1 MERTHSLKDGTEVI
15 LRELRA
21 SDLDDLMKFYRS
33 LSPED
38 RKYLKFNVLDRS
50 VVAKRLERL
59 AAGQDF
65 RVAAFVRGKI
75 VASGALELAGEGWVR
90 HRGEIRVIVAPRLQH
105 KGLGTLIIRE
115 LYFVALEQ
123 KLESVTAWMMRPQ
136 VGAQHI
142 FRKFGFREESLLPD
156 FVKDLEG
163 EAQDLIVMTC
173 SLKDL
178 ARELGHTFGDD
189 DWERCR

>member
-1 MERTHSLKDGTEVI
+1 MERTHSLKDGTEVA

-38 RKYLKFNVLDRS
+38 RKYLKFNVLDRN

-59 AAGQDF
+59 AARQDF

-75 VASGALELAGEGWVR
+75 VASGAL
-90 HRGEIRVIVAPRLQH
+90 
-105 KGLGTLIIRE
+105 E

-136 VGAQHI
+136 IGAQHI

-173 SLKDL
+173 SLTDL
-178 ARELGHTFGDD
+178 ARELGHAFGDG